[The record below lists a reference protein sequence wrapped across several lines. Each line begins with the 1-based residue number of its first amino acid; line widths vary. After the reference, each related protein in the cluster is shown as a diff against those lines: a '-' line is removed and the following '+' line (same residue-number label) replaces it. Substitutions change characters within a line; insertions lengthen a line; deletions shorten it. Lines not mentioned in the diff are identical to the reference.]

1 MGQGHAPGKVILV
14 GEHFV
19 VHGTPAITLPL
30 FARGVRVS
38 VVRAPGPWD
47 TPPRVA
53 DHVRQLLPLLDE
65 DPEALGVTVTSDLPI
80 GAGLGGSAALAV
92 ALVRALDDQGTLTR
106 EAVRRRAHELEKVAH
121 GTPSGVD
128 DAVAAY
134 ACPVHYVSGSAP
146 NPMEE
151 VAAPRVWVGLTP
163 ERTSTM
169 EAVAGVAERAAERPE
184 WFRAQLD
191 EAALISE
198 QTRLAMLG
206 GDWEAVGS
214 AMTRNHGLLQ
224 AIGVSTSA
232 LDGLVDA
239 ALAAGAFG
247 AKLTGGG
254 LGGAAIALAPEG
266 MDLTDVWLAAGAVEV
281 IAP

>member
-1 MGQGHAPGKVILV
+1 MILV

-19 VHGTPAITLPL
+19 VHGTPAIALPL
-30 FARGVRVS
+30 LARGVRVS
-38 VVRAPGPWD
+38 VVRAPGPWE

-65 DPEALGVTVTSDLPI
+65 DPEDLGVTVTSDLPI

-92 ALVRALDDQGTLTR
+92 ALVRALDDEGTLTR

-134 ACPVHYVSGSAP
+134 ACPVHYVSVPLGPDGGGTLQS
-146 NPMEE
+146 
-151 VAAPRVWVGLTP
+151 VGWAHP

-169 EAVAGVAERAAERPE
+169 EAVAGAERATTRPGGSARSSMRRLSAAQPVG
-184 WFRAQLD
+184 RA
-191 EAALISE
+191 
-198 QTRLAMLG
+198 

-214 AMTRNHGLLQ
+214 AMTRNQ
-224 AIGVSTSA
+224 SCFKR
-232 LDGLVDA
+232 
-239 ALAAGAFG
+239 LA
-247 AKLTGGG
+247 
-254 LGGAAIALAPEG
+254 
-266 MDLTDVWLAAGAVEV
+266 
-281 IAP
+281 